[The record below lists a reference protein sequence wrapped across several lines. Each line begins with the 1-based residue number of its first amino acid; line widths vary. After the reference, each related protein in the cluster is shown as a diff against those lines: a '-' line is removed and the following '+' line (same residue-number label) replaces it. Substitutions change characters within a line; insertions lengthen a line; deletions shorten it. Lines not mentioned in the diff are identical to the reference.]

1 MDDKPYKQTWIN
13 VSPGLETIYFH
24 LHYRAEE
31 TIKAMPS
38 TEIFKKKK
46 GKKDKK
52 RNTGPEW
59 QILSSLFEY
68 VKLLLKDLHMTT
80 NSYSKKPKQ

>member
-1 MDDKPYKQTWIN
+1 MN

-38 TEIFKKKK
+38 TEIFQKKKEKKIKKKK
-46 GKKDKK
+46 KLTWMA
-52 RNTGPEW
+52 NP
-59 QILSSLFEY
+59 SSLFEF

-80 NSYSKKPKQ
+80 NSYSKKPKQWAA

>member
-1 MDDKPYKQTWIN
+1 MAN
-13 VSPGLETIYFH
+13 LYF
-24 LHYRAEE
+24 
-31 TIKAMPS
+31 K
-38 TEIFKKKK
+38 IFQKKK

-52 RNTGPEW
+52 RNTEPEW
-59 QILSSLFEY
+59 QILSSSFEY